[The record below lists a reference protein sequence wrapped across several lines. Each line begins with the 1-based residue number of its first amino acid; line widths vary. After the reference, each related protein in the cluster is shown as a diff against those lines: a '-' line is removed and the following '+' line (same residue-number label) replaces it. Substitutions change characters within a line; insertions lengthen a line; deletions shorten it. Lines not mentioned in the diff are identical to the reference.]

1 MENRG
6 KVRTL
11 TGNAAAAY
19 SAMLC
24 SPDVVALYPITP
36 QSEVIEQLASF
47 HAEGLLDAEMV
58 EVEGENSAINVV
70 TSASM
75 AGARVFTAT
84 SSWGLAY
91 MYDGMLQASGFR
103 APVVMVNVNREMP
116 GILAVSSGQQD
127 MTSTRDSGWIQVVA
141 EDCQEIC
148 DLVIMAYRL
157 AEDHEIQLPVMVNYD
172 GFYLSYLAEGVNL
185 PGRED
190 VDIFLAPLKDQPPR
204 PVLVPGE
211 PLGCGTHG
219 ILEGFVELRYKHSVA
234 MERARAKFD
243 AIDGLFK
250 DSFGRSYGGQIEE
263 YRTDDADIV
272 LVVSGSAA
280 GTAKAVVDSARD
292 LGEKVGVV
300 KLRMFRPFPRER
312 MTRALRGKKGIGVID
327 RSVCFGWNS
336 GPLFMELK
344 AVSTEIGKIPTMNFI
359 DGLANTDIT
368 TEHIV
373 KMIADVRKAAAGEPF
388 QAVTWVSLEE

>member
-1 MENRG
+1 MNKE
-6 KVRTL
+6 KIRTL

-19 SAMLC
+19 GAML
-24 SPDVVALYPITP
+24 SRPDVVALYPITP
-36 QSEVIEQLASF
+36 QSEVIEQMADF
-47 HAEGLLDAEMV
+47 HADGVLDAEMV
-58 EVEGENSAINVV
+58 EVEGENSAINIV

-75 AGARVFTAT
+75 AGGRVFTAT
-84 SSWGLAY
+84 SSWGLAF

-141 EDCQEIC
+141 EDCQEIL
-148 DLVIMAYRL
+148 DLVVMAYRL
-157 AEDHEIQLPVMVNYD
+157 AEDHDVQLPVIVNYD

-185 PGRED
+185 PNQEE
-190 VDIFLAPLKDQPPR
+190 VDAFLAPLKEQPPR

-219 ILEGFVELRYKHSVA
+219 ILEGFVELRFKHSAA
-234 MERARAKFD
+234 MERAKAKFD
-243 AIDGLFK
+243 EIDALFQE
-250 DSFGRSYGGQIEE
+250 SFGRHYGGQIEE
-263 YRTDDADIV
+263 YCTDDADIV

-292 LGEKVGVV
+292 NGSKVGVV

-312 MTRALRGKKGIGVID
+312 IVQALTGKKAIGVID
-327 RSVCFGWNS
+327 RSVCFGWDC

-344 AVSTEIGKIPTMNFI
+344 AVSKEIGTVPMMNFI

-368 TEHIV
+368 KDHIAG
-373 KMIADVRKAAAGEPF
+373 MIKRVQKAAEGEPF
-388 QAVTWVSLEE
+388 KEVTWVSLEE